1 MGVES
6 SRGIETENKNKEF
19 RQLYEKK
26 FINGITDQ
34 ETLKFSNLKKKYFGG
49 EKLPSEDPIISL
61 MGFESYEKGLG
72 E

>member
-34 ETLKFSNLKKKYFGG
+34 ETLKFSNLKKNILEGKNFPL
-49 EKLPSEDPIISL
+49 KILL
-61 MGFESYEKGLG
+61 FL
-72 E
+72 